1 MSHENDIPRK
11 DDSNLNDFKHAAPIP
26 ILTSSHLRRRSSTIS
41 SDGSPTTPPDLQ
53 TSTSYT
59 ANPVPASP
67 TSSPIFSYFM
77 SSPPKSATFPYRRIS
92 GFGAPAVFEDEE
104 GQEIEAPSPNHQRRA
119 TTSWCASRV
128 PSQKAAPAPPVIEAQ
143 QARGAGVLR
152 RLSLGGGFGPFI
164 QTNTNGPPSPP
175 EPPTPPPSVVTS
187 PVTPGF
193 AANQATSQ
201 RKVRRAATLNVPT
214 SNARRRA
221 PSPMGERILKGHF
234 DGFN

>member
-1 MSHENDIPRK
+1 MSNAADSPRK
-11 DDSNLNDFKHAAPIP
+11 DDSNLNDFKHTTPIP
-26 ILTSSHLRRRSSTIS
+26 IIAPPYHRRRSSTVS
-41 SDGSPTTPPDLQ
+41 SDEAPTTPPDLQ
-53 TSTSYT
+53 TSTSFPT
-59 ANPVPASP
+59 NPVPASP
-67 TSSPIFSYFM
+67 SSPIFSYFM
-77 SSPPKSATFPYRRIS
+77 SSPPKTASFPYRRIP

-104 GQEIEAPSPNHQRRA
+104 GQEIEASTKHQRRA

-128 PSQKAAPAPPVIEAQ
+128 PAPKAAPAPPVIEAQ

-152 RLSLGGGFGPFI
+152 RLSLGGSFGRPF
-164 QTNTNGPPSPP
+164 QTNMNGPPSPP
-175 EPPTPPPSVVTS
+175 EPPTPPPTVVTS

-193 AANQATSQ
+193 AANQTTP

-214 SNARRRA
+214 PNARRRA